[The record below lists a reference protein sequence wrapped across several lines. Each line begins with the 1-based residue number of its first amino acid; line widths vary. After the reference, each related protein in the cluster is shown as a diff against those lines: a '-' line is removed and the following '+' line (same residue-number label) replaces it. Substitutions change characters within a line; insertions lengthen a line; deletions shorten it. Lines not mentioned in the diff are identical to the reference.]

1 MFHQQ
6 LITTTKRY
14 LPFQHFFN
22 SNNSILNTLNKIPFH
37 RTNSTN
43 FVTKPTVEV
52 LRPGLVV
59 VRNALTIPDQLTLTQ
74 HCTSLGLRDTPYGFF
89 DSNEQPNSRSYRGR
103 IYSSIS
109 EYPTP
114 LVKDVQLLSE
124 IGHEIDST
132 LPLTIPTH
140 VLLLCY
146 MNSEGVGW
154 HRDIY
159 ENDGEANK
167 PVITLNLGNSCSFIF
182 KDDHTTPKTHIRLE
196 SGDVMLFGG
205 ECRHAMHKVDQVYE
219 NTCPMELR
227 ESINLILKRAK
238 KNDRTKTVA
247 SVSEIG
253 AKIEGMNGEY
263 WGEIVEEVGAEE
275 GRSWSLQRWKLDNG
289 TYPKKKT
296 EGILWRVIENVTTLS
311 GDGDGGIGGI
321 GDTGRFSLTF
331 RDAPSVIGREHEFAT
346 FKVDEHFNKEDNFKW
361 RSNETASNLIKNQK
375 GQNVKDGNGNGN
387 GVVVEEKVI
396 EDKVF

>member
-1 MFHQQ
+1 
-6 LITTTKRY
+6 
-14 LPFQHFFN
+14 
-22 SNNSILNTLNKIPFH
+22 
-37 RTNSTN
+37 
-43 FVTKPTVEV
+43 
-52 LRPGLVV
+52 
-59 VRNALTIPDQLTLTQ
+59 
-74 HCTSLGLRDTPYGFF
+74 
-89 DSNEQPNSRSYRGR
+89 
-103 IYSSIS
+103 
-109 EYPTP
+109 YPTP

-331 RDAPSVIGREHEFAT
+331 RDAPSVIGREH
-346 FKVDEHFNKEDNFKW
+346 
-361 RSNETASNLIKNQK
+361 
-375 GQNVKDGNGNGN
+375 
-387 GVVVEEKVI
+387 
-396 EDKVF
+396 